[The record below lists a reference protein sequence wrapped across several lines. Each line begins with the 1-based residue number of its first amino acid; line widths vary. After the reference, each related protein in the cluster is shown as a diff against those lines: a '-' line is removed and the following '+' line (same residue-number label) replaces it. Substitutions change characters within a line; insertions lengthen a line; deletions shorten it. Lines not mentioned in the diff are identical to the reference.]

1 MRKQPGINLTHETIA
16 QMSRLAGFDFSE
28 ERCRL
33 LAPQLFNLLNSAGA
47 VEEAAGSEEPGVY
60 FSLIRFIKEEGS

>member
-1 MRKQPGINLTHETIA
+1 MREQPEINITHETIA

-33 LAPQLFNLLNSAGA
+33 LAPQLINLLNSAHA
-47 VEEAAGSEEPGVY
+47 VEEAAGSEDPGVC
-60 FSLIRFIKEEGS
+60 FSLIHFTKEERS